1 LTAYI
6 NTFDATMNFVFLMKH
21 STYFIMCIH
30 AKCPEKSNKA
40 ADEGSREQVLRGVAE
55 GTGVV

>member
-1 LTAYI
+1 MPLYLALVRQHLEYCVQFWAPQYKTNMEVLEHI
-6 NTFDATMNFVFLMKH
+6 Q
-21 STYFIMCIH
+21 
-30 AKCPEKSNKA
+30 EKSNE